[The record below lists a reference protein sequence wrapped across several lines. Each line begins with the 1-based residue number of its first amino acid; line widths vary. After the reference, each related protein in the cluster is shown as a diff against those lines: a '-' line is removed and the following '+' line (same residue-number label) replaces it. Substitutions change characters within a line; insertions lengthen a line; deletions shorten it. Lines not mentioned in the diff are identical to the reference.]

1 MSEIINYNYNF
12 GLTKDSTAEQIK
24 LYFERVL
31 ELYRSNEQFP
41 INLDD
46 VWMLVYADKGKA
58 VRALKKDFIEGE
70 DFTSFAQNVKRETGE
85 VFDQNGKNP
94 NGGRP
99 TISYHLSV
107 SCLEYFIARK
117 VRSVFNVYRTVFKK
131 VATNE
136 VTVLPKDYA
145 TALRELANQVERN
158 EKLKLESKQKDE
170 QLAAQQP
177 KVVFA
182 DAIVGSNSSCLV
194 GELAKLITQN
204 GVTIGQNRLFEWL
217 RANRYLGSVGERR
230 NVPNQ
235 IFIEK
240 GLFELKKSTHSE
252 NGVMKTT
259 VTTKVTGAGQIYFI
273 NLFLKK
279 YGNTT
284 GQ

>member
-1 MSEIINYNYNF
+1 MNEIITYNF

-24 LYFERVL
+24 QYFERVL

-58 VRALKKDFIEGE
+58 VRALKDNFIENEDFILL
-70 DFTSFAQNVKRETGE
+70 T
-85 VFDQNGKNP
+85 QNGKQKDEVFTRNGKNS

-99 TISYHLSV
+99 TMNYFLSV
-107 SCLEYFIARK
+107 SCMEYFIARK

-145 TALRELANQVERN
+145 TALRQPASEVEKN
-158 EKLKLESKQKDE
+158 EQLKLEAMKRE
-170 QLAAQQP
+170 QQLEEQRP

-279 YGNTT
+279 YGNTIR
-284 GQ
+284 Q

>member
-1 MSEIINYNYNF
+1 MTPTINYEF

-46 VWMLVYADKGKA
+46 VWMLVYAEKGIAVKA
-58 VRALKKDFIEGE
+58 LRKNFIENE
-70 DFTSFAQNVKRETGE
+70 DYILLDQNVKRGAGE
-85 VFDQNGKNP
+85 VFDQNVKKT

-99 TISYHLSV
+99 TMNYFLSV

-136 VTVLPKDYA
+136 VQVIPKDYA

-158 EKLKLESKQKDE
+158 EQLKLESKQKDE

-182 DAIVGSNSSCLV
+182 DAIVGSKSSCLV
-194 GELAKLITQN
+194 GELAKILTQN
-204 GVTIGQNRLFEWL
+204 GYTIGQNQLFAWL
-217 RANRYLGSVGERR
+217 RNNNYLGKVGERR
-230 NVPNQ
+230 NIPNQ
-235 IFIEK
+235 LYITK
-240 GLFELKKSTHSE
+240 GLFELKKNTHSE
-252 NGVMKTT
+252 NGVLKTT
-259 VTTKVTGAGQIYFI
+259 TTTKVTGRGQAYFI
-273 NLFLKK
+273 NLFINKLNSK
-279 YGNTT
+279 
-284 GQ
+284 QS